1 MSIFFPITLDFCK
14 RPTEVRSPWSSSS
27 PPQRQSDGLSPGRR
41 SNPSGSNYR
50 SDSGLPA
57 RRLIGEAGVHA
68 TSNRRHLLQRDMM
81 ENERSAGGARMGDD
95 ARLPVGAHGV
105 AVHPGPRRP
114 ARGSRST
121 CLIRRLRLV
130 AQISEI
136 RSDGRL
142 PRRNTVGRFQPVA
155 PSFTNGSRKEMPC
168 L

>member
-1 MSIFFPITLDFCK
+1 
-14 RPTEVRSPWSSSS
+14 
-27 PPQRQSDGLSPGRR
+27 
-41 SNPSGSNYR
+41 
-50 SDSGLPA
+50 GLPA
-57 RRLIGEAGVHA
+57 RRLIGEAGGHA

-95 ARLPVGAHGV
+95 ARLPGGAPGV
-105 AVHPGPRRP
+105 AGSPGPRRP
-114 ARGSRST
+114 ARGKPAAR
-121 CLIRRLRLV
+121 LIRGLRLV

-155 PSFTNGSRKEMPC
+155 PSFTNESRKEMPC